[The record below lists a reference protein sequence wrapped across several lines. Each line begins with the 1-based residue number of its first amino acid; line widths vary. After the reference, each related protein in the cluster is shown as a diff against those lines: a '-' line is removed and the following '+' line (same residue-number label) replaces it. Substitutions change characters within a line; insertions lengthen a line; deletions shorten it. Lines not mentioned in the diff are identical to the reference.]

1 MSPSPQTL
9 EQSLFKVFKF
19 SPTILKDLDSFGRV
33 VQPVFDKASAIKAMR
48 QYLIGSVS
56 CPRILG
62 TLVYAAQGHV
72 EIKEWLSMG
81 MPIRL
86 LYQCMLHDGGPWA
99 KIGAPLP
106 LADTIIHG
114 GAEWDFDY
122 KLLNG
127 LDATTATPGL
137 VDAVLRRAMNQG
149 HEQALV
155 KALSLET
162 LELLLQGYPAALAP
176 LIANARKALG
186 ADAEFANVADLAQG
200 VLKATLDP
208 VASIQKVLLR
218 QAY

>member
-1 MSPSPQTL
+1 
-9 EQSLFKVFKF
+9 
-19 SPTILKDLDSFGRV
+19 
-33 VQPVFDKASAIKAMR
+33 
-48 QYLIGSVS
+48 
-56 CPRILG
+56 
-62 TLVYAAQGHV
+62 
-72 EIKEWLSMG
+72 
-81 MPIRL
+81 
-86 LYQCMLHDGGPWA
+86 
-99 KIGAPLP
+99 
-106 LADTIIHG
+106 
-114 GAEWDFDY
+114 
-122 KLLNG
+122 
-127 LDATTATPGL
+127 
-137 VDAVLRRAMNQG
+137 MNQG

>member
-9 EQSLFKVFKF
+9 EQSLLKVFKF
-19 SPTILKDLDSFGRV
+19 SPNLLKNLDTFERI

-62 TLVYAAQGHV
+62 ALVYAAQGHV

-86 LYQCMLHDGGPWA
+86 LYQCMLYDGGPWA

-114 GAEWDFDY
+114 GPEWDFDY

-137 VDAVLRRAMNQG
+137 VEAVLRRAMCQG
-149 HEQALV
+149 HEQRLV
-155 KALSLET
+155 NALSLET
-162 LELLLQGYPAALAP
+162 LERLLKDHPDALSE
-176 LIANARKALG
+176 LIASARKDLA
-186 ADAEFANVADLAQG
+186 AEANVADLAQS
-200 VLKATLDP
+200 VIKATLDP
-208 VASIQKVLLR
+208 VESIRKVLLR
-218 QAY
+218 QAYC